1 MIFRIFLALALL
13 MGAAMAGAQPTGA
26 EPAPADT
33 TEQPEGSAETEPATS
48 GDQPSDRQRAPSDYR
63 PSEQI
68 SEDLSVSFPVDI

>member
-48 GDQPSDRQRAPSDYR
+48 GDQPSDRQRAPSPSKYASSRTSRCADDR
-63 PSEQI
+63 P
-68 SEDLSVSFPVDI
+68 